1 MIKSLYI
8 RNFALIEDL
17 TIDFQSG
24 FNIITGETGAGKSIL
39 LGALGLILGNRADLN
54 SVKDSTKKCIVEGLF
69 SLSEDMKSSFESLNI
84 DFEKETI
91 IRRELLPSGKS
102 RSFVNDSPVKL
113 SALQELKNLLIDV
126 HSQHQSLEINSKDF
140 QYDLID
146 LVAGQTDLRKDY
158 HKQWVK
164 YELLKKEKETL
175 LNEQRT
181 ASTQHDYNLFLLEEL
196 EKVDLDSI
204 NVEDLETKQE
214 LLSNGE
220 EIQLELSQAQNLL
233 DDDIQGVLTNLS
245 QVRQSLSKI
254 SAFGDKLESF
264 DTRVESSHIEL
275 TDLLL
280 DLSSYLENMESN
292 PQELE
297 EINNVLSTIF
307 DLKKKH
313 GLIEFEDLI
322 LKREELR
329 GSVARVDEF
338 DQRLKELKDKLE
350 ESLSVLEIQSKT
362 LGENR
367 RKSSKSLKEK
377 LKSLVAPLGMNDAGF
392 EIDLEFDREFN
403 KYGNDRLSL
412 LFSANKGME
421 FGPLNKRASG
431 GELSRVMLAIKMI
444 LAEYSNLPSLIFDE
458 IDTGVSGEVALKMGH
473 MMEEISNNIQVIAI
487 SHLPQVAALGS
498 SHLKVFKTDNSI
510 GGTSTFVKSLDRESR
525 ILELA
530 EMLGGKSYSES
541 AINHAKDLLLD

>member
-473 MMEEISNNIQVIAI
+473 MMEEIANNIQVIAI

>member
-1 MIKSLYI
+1 
-8 RNFALIEDL
+8 
-17 TIDFQSG
+17 
-24 FNIITGETGAGKSIL
+24 
-39 LGALGLILGNRADLN
+39 
-54 SVKDSTKKCIVEGLF
+54 
-69 SLSEDMKSSFESLNI
+69 MKSSFESLDI

-126 HSQHQSLEINSKDF
+126 HSQHQTLEINSKDF

-297 EINNVLSTIF
+297 EINNILSTIF

-313 GLIEFEDLI
+313 GLIEFEGLI

-338 DQRLKELKDKLE
+338 DQRLKDLKDKLE
-350 ESLSVLEIQSKT
+350 ESLSVLEVQAKT

-403 KYGNDRLSL
+403 KYGNDMLSL

-444 LAEYSNLPSLIFDE
+444 LAEYSKLPSLIFDE

>member
-39 LGALGLILGNRADLN
+39 LGALGLILGNRADLT
-54 SVKDSTKKCIVEGLF
+54 SVKDSSKKCVIEGLF
-69 SLSEDMKSSFESLNI
+69 SLSKNMKSTFEHLDI
-84 DFEKETI
+84 DFEYETI

-102 RSFVNDSPVKL
+102 RSFVNDSPVNL

-126 HSQHQSLEINSKDF
+126 HSQHQTLALNAKDF

-146 LVAGQTDLRKDY
+146 LVAGQTNLRKEY

-164 YELLKKEKETL
+164 HELLKKEQSAL
-175 LNEQRT
+175 LLEQRT
-181 ASTQHDYNLFLLEEL
+181 ARTQHDYNMFLLEEL
-196 EKVDLDSI
+196 ERIDLDSI
-204 NVEDLETKQE
+204 DIERLESTQE
-214 LLSNGE
+214 LLANGE
-220 EIQLELSQAQNLL
+220 EIQFELSQAQNLL
-233 DDDIQGVLTNLS
+233 DDEVHGVLGKLN

-254 SAFGDKLESF
+254 AGFGSRLEAFDL
-264 DTRVESSHIEL
+264 RVESSRIEL
-275 TDLLL
+275 TDVLL
-280 DLSSYLENMESN
+280 DLSSYLENMDSN
-292 PQELE
+292 PKELE
-297 EINNVLSTIF
+297 EVNTILSTVF

-313 GLIEFEDLI
+313 GLLEFEDLI

-329 GSVARVDEF
+329 ESVARVDEF
-338 DQRLKELKDKLE
+338 EQRLQTIKSNLDESFSALE
-350 ESLSVLEIQSKT
+350 TQSLL
-362 LGENR
+362 LADNR
-367 RKSSKSLKEK
+367 RKYAEPLKNK
-377 LKSLVAPLGMNDAGF
+377 LESLVAPLGLNDAGF
-392 EIDLEFDREFN
+392 EIRLKEDKDFN
-403 KYGNDRLSL
+403 KYGRDRLDL
-412 LFSANKGME
+412 LFSANKGMD

-444 LAEYSNLPSLIFDE
+444 LAEYSNLPTLIFDE

-473 MMEEISNNIQVIAI
+473 MMEEIANNIQVIAI

-498 SHLKVFKTDNSI
+498 SHLKVFKTANSE
-510 GGTSTFVKSLDRESR
+510 GGTSTYVKSLDKESR

>member
-69 SLSEDMKSSFESLNI
+69 SLSEDMKSSFESLDI

-126 HSQHQSLEINSKDF
+126 HSQHQTLEINSKDF

-297 EINNVLSTIF
+297 EINNILSTIF

-350 ESLSVLEIQSKT
+350 ESLSVLEVQAKT

-473 MMEEISNNIQVIAI
+473 MMEEIANNIQVIAI

>member
-39 LGALGLILGNRADLN
+39 LGALGLILGNRADLT
-54 SVKDSTKKCIVEGLF
+54 SVKDSSKKCVIEGLF
-69 SLSEDMKSSFESLNI
+69 SLSKNMKSTFEHLDI
-84 DFEKETI
+84 DFEYETI

-102 RSFVNDSPVKL
+102 RSFVNDSPVNL

-126 HSQHQSLEINSKDF
+126 HSQHQTLALNAKDF

-146 LVAGQTDLRKDY
+146 LVAGQTNLRKEY
-158 HKQWVK
+158 HQQWVK
-164 YELLKKEKETL
+164 HELLKKEQSAL
-175 LNEQRT
+175 LLEQRT
-181 ASTQHDYNLFLLEEL
+181 ARTQHDYNMFLLEEL
-196 EKVDLDSI
+196 ERIDLDSI
-204 NVEDLETKQE
+204 DIECLESTQE
-214 LLSNGE
+214 LLANGE
-220 EIQLELSQAQNLL
+220 EIQFELSQAQNLL
-233 DDDIQGVLTNLS
+233 DDEVHGVLGKLN

-254 SAFGDKLESF
+254 AGFGSRLEAFDL
-264 DTRVESSHIEL
+264 RVESSRIEL
-275 TDLLL
+275 TDVLL
-280 DLSSYLENMESN
+280 DLSSYLENMDSN
-292 PQELE
+292 PKELE
-297 EINNVLSTIF
+297 EVNTILSTVF

-313 GLIEFEDLI
+313 GLLEFEDLI

-329 GSVARVDEF
+329 EAVARVDEF
-338 DQRLKELKDKLE
+338 EQRLQTIKSNLDESFSALE
-350 ESLSVLEIQSKT
+350 TQSLL
-362 LGENR
+362 LADNR
-367 RKSSKSLKEK
+367 RKYAEPLKNK
-377 LKSLVAPLGMNDAGF
+377 LESLVAPLGLNDAGF
-392 EIDLEFDREFN
+392 EIRLKEDKDFN
-403 KYGNDRLSL
+403 KYGRDTLDI
-412 LFSANKGME
+412 LFSANKGMD

-444 LAEYSNLPSLIFDE
+444 LAEYSNLPTLIFDE

-473 MMEEISNNIQVIAI
+473 MMEEIANNIQVIAI

-498 SHLKVFKTDNSI
+498 SHLKVFKTANSE
-510 GGTSTFVKSLDRESR
+510 GGTSTYVKSLDKESR

>member
-69 SLSEDMKSSFESLNI
+69 SLSEDMKSSFESLDI

-126 HSQHQSLEINSKDF
+126 HSQHQTLEINSKDF

-297 EINNVLSTIF
+297 EINNILSTIF

-338 DQRLKELKDKLE
+338 DQRLKDLKDKLE
-350 ESLSVLEIQSKT
+350 ESLSVLEVQAKT

-473 MMEEISNNIQVIAI
+473 MMEEIANNIQVIAI

>member
-126 HSQHQSLEINSKDF
+126 HSQHQTLEINSKDF

-338 DQRLKELKDKLE
+338 DQRLKNLKDKLE

-473 MMEEISNNIQVIAI
+473 MMEEIANNIQVIAI

>member
-39 LGALGLILGNRADLN
+39 LGALGLILGNRADLT
-54 SVKDSTKKCIVEGLF
+54 SVKDSSKKCIIEGMF
-69 SLSEDMKSSFESLNI
+69 SLTEDMKSAFKHLDI
-84 DFEKETI
+84 DFEQETI

-102 RSFVNDSPVKL
+102 RSFVNDSPVNL
-113 SALQELKNLLIDV
+113 SALQELKILLIDV
-126 HSQHQSLEINSKDF
+126 HSQHQTLALNSKDF

-146 LVAGQTDLRKDY
+146 LVAGQTSLRRDY
-158 HKQWVK
+158 YKQWIK
-164 YELLKKEKETL
+164 HESLKKEENTL
-175 LNEQRT
+175 LMEQRN
-181 ASTQHDYNLFLLEEL
+181 AATQHDYNLFLLEEL
-196 EKVDLDSI
+196 EKIDLDSLDI
-204 NVEDLETKQE
+204 ESLENKQE
-214 LLSNGE
+214 LLANGE
-220 EIQLELSQAQNLL
+220 EIQSELSQAQNLL
-233 DDDIQGVLTNLS
+233 DDEVHGVLANLNV
-245 QVRQSLSKI
+245 VRQSLSKI
-254 SAFGDKLESF
+254 AGFGSRLEAFDS
-264 DTRVESSHIEL
+264 RVESSRIEL
-275 TDLLL
+275 TDLLI
-280 DLSSYLENMESN
+280 DLSSYLENMDSN

-297 EINNVLSTIF
+297 EINNTLSAVF

-313 GLIEFEDLI
+313 GLLEFEELI
-322 LKREELR
+322 VKREELR
-329 GSVARVDEF
+329 ESVARVDEF
-338 DQRLKELKDKLE
+338 EQRLQTIKNKLE
-350 ESLSVLEIQSKT
+350 DSFSALEAQALVLAD
-362 LGENR
+362 NR
-367 RKSSKSLKEK
+367 RKHAKSLKEK
-377 LKSLVAPLGMNDAGF
+377 LESLVAPLGMNDAGF
-392 EIDLEFDREFN
+392 EISLNQDKDFN
-403 KYGNDRLSL
+403 RYGRDTLNL
-412 LFSANKGME
+412 LFSANKGMD

-444 LAEYSNLPSLIFDE
+444 LAEYSNLPTLIFDE

-498 SHLKVFKTDNSI
+498 SHLKVFKTANSE
-510 GGTSTFVKSLDRESR
+510 GGTSTFVKSLDKESR